1 MRLLFSQTEYI
12 TFLKKSLK
20 KDKINI
26 ITLGCSKNIVDSE
39 ILITQ
44 LKANNFEVKYELAKN
59 DADIVIINTCGFID
73 KAKEESV
80 NTILQSVE
88 DKKQGLIN
96 KLYVIGCL
104 SERYKDELEKEI
116 PEVDKYF
123 GVNQLPDILKE
134 LNADYKKELLKEHS
148 LITPSH
154 YAYLKISEGCNNNC
168 SFCAIPLIKGRHKSK
183 PIEDIIEEAKL
194 LSKKGV
200 KEIIL
205 VAQDLTYYGL
215 DIYKKR
221 NLACLL
227 ENLSEI
233 NGIEWIRLQYT
244 YPDNFP
250 VDVLKMIKEKKKIC
264 KYLDVSFQHIN
275 DKILKSMKRK
285 ITKKQITEFIDKA
298 RKEIPDLSL
307 RTSFIVGYPDE
318 TEKDFQELSDFVK
331 HTKFDR
337 LGVFTYSHE
346 ENTPAYKLQDN
357 VSEKIKQEREKKL
370 MSIQQK
376 ISLELNKNKI
386 GKTLKVIIDRLDG
399 NYFIGRTE
407 FDSPE
412 IDNQILIKKDN
423 NIKTGK
429 FYQVRITKA
438 DYYDL
443 YADLIQ
449 KFR

>member
-1 MRLLFSQTEYI
+1 M
-12 TFLKKSLK
+12 KKN
-20 KDKINI
+20 KINI

-44 LKANNFEVKYELAKN
+44 LKANNFDVKHESAK
-59 DADIVIINTCGFID
+59 DDVDIVIINTCGFID

-88 DKKQGLIN
+88 DKKHGSIN

-134 LNADYKKELLKEHS
+134 LNADYKKELLKKHS

-154 YAYLKISEGCNNNC
+154 YAYLKISEGCNSNC
-168 SFCAIPLIKGRHKSK
+168 SFCAIPLIKGRYKSK
-183 PIEDIIEEAKL
+183 PAEDIIEEAKL

-205 VAQDLTYYGL
+205 IAQDLTYYGL

-221 NLACLL
+221 ELAKLL
-227 ENLSEI
+227 KKLSEI

-250 VDVLKMIKEKKKIC
+250 VEVFKIIKDNKKIC
-264 KYLDVSFQHIN
+264 KYLDIPFQHIN
-275 DKILKSMKRK
+275 DKILKSMKRN

-298 RKEIPDLSL
+298 REEIPDLAL
-307 RTSFIVGYPDE
+307 RTSIIVGYPDE
-318 TEKDFQELSDFVK
+318 TEENFQELSDFVK

-346 ENTPAYKLQDN
+346 ENTAAYKLQDN
-357 VSEKIKQEREKKL
+357 VSEKTKQEREKIL
-370 MSIQQK
+370 MGIQQN
-376 ISLELNKNKI
+376 ISLELNKNKV

-399 NYFIGRTE
+399 DYYIGRTE

-412 IDNQILIKKDN
+412 IDNQVLIKKNN
-423 NIKTGK
+423 NIKKGE
-429 FYQVRITKA
+429 FYKVRITKA

-443 YADLIQ
+443 YADLI
-449 KFR
+449 